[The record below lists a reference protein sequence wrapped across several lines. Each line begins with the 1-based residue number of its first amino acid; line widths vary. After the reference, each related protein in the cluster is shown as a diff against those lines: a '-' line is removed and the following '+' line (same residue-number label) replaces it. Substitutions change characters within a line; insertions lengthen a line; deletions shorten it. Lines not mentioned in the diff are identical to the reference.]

1 VLGGGLTLRDV
12 AAAAGLSYSHL
23 ARVERG
29 DDPLTSTDCRDLGD
43 VLDVPAS
50 WLREGWKAGVSAER

>member
-1 VLGGGLTLRDV
+1 VLAGDVNLRDV

-29 DDPLTSTDCRDLGD
+29 DDPMTSTDAIDLGAL
-43 VLDVPAS
+43 LDVPAS
-50 WLREGWKAGVSAER
+50 WLAHGWGES